1 MALARMLKR
10 KFAFYMLLIGGP
22 LLLIGIALLIYPSI
36 IISQAVFIDPAT
48 KAVHTAASFLARGA
62 GLGVI
67 FLALSILRARHSP
80 DHSRDTILWQ
90 SVYLLAAALL
100 LALGPFRFQL
110 SYWVF
115 VPAAW
120 CALSALF
127 LFLYAS
133 RNIVVRE

>member
-22 LLLIGIALLIYPSI
+22 LFVVGILLLVYPSI
-36 IISQAVFIDPAT
+36 LLSQPIFIDPVT
-48 KAVHTAASFLARGA
+48 KALSTAASFLARGV
-62 GLGVI
+62 GLGVV

-100 LALGPFRFQL
+100 LAWAPFRFQL
-110 SYWVF
+110 SYWAF
-115 VPAAW
+115 APAGW

>member
-10 KFAFYMLLIGGP
+10 KFAFYLLLIGGP
-22 LLLIGIALLIYPSI
+22 LLIAGIVLLVYPALLL
-36 IISQAVFIDPAT
+36 SQPVFLDPAS
-48 KAVHTAASFLARGA
+48 KSLATASSFLARGA
-62 GLGVI
+62 GLGI
-67 FLALSILRARHSP
+67 LFLALSILRARHSP
-80 DHSRDTILWQ
+80 DQSRDTILWQ

-100 LALGPFRFQL
+100 LALAPFRFQL
-110 SYWVF
+110 SYWAF